1 MKNTNML
8 NIQMDESKKYYV
20 TFDES
25 EFIRKTVELKG
36 FDFDQDKRELNLFYE
51 ENGQFMRYKV
61 MGCSYNDFM
70 LRLTQLQNTGYTI
83 I

>member
-51 ENGQFMRYKV
+51 EKGQLMRYKV